1 MTDWILDA
9 RKKVSDGLV
18 KMANDGSVPAA
29 NAVLRLLDE
38 QEKAGAAERH
48 TERMESLADSPA
60 ELCEYLGEL
69 GQPADALANILCR
82 PASDDDRDAWKR
94 GQLRRFIE
102 VRAIEM
108 ARLRAGAGKVEA
120 WMRVKP

>member
-29 NAVLRLLDE
+29 NAVLKLLAD
-38 QEKAGAAERH
+38 QEEAGAAERH
-48 TERMESLADSPA
+48 AARMSELDGDA
-60 ELCEYLGEL
+60 LCEYLGEL
-69 GQPADALANILCR
+69 GQGSGSAGALLGRDLDASER
-82 PASDDDRDAWKR
+82 EAWKR